1 MASDGLIR
9 GLAAEAQACS
19 TFLHGRQPVV
29 PHCLPP
35 NRSMLPAVV
44 EGQPVFIHPSSAIF
58 QHQPQ
63 WVVYHEL
70 VLTTKEYMREV
81 RINGDWSMIGCTAA
95 GRLYRRSAGHCRG
108 AISQQY
114 GWQ

>member
-1 MASDGLIR
+1 MG
-9 GLAAEAQACS
+9 AAAAAGNWHSALQLEPPS
-19 TFLHGRQPVV
+19 SR
-29 PHCLPP
+29 LPP
-35 NRSMLPAVV
+35 LLTCVTCPPCLPAVV

-81 RINGDWSMIGCTAA
+81 S
-95 GRLYRRSAGHCRG
+95 
-108 AISQQY
+108 
-114 GWQ
+114 

>member
-1 MASDGLIR
+1 MGAAALQASVDVGLQVEASWDVHAR
-9 GLAAEAQACS
+9 TPRKGTSRVAAAAAAGNWHPLLQ
-19 TFLHGRQPVV
+19 LQPSSSRL
-29 PHCLPP
+29 PLRLTCLCPP
-35 NRSMLPAVV
+35 CLPAVV

-81 RINGDWSMIGCTAA
+81 S
-95 GRLYRRSAGHCRG
+95 GRF
-108 AISQQY
+108 
-114 GWQ
+114 